1 MHLVKRE
8 MLASAAQGRLA
19 QKDRR
24 IFNSIAL
31 AAKQQVGYYYKSV
44 LKMPICI
51 AMLLNCGSGKL

>member
-31 AAKQQVGYYYKSV
+31 AAKEQVCQSCSPTDPIFV
-44 LKMPICI
+44 LYTEFVSTG
-51 AMLLNCGSGKL
+51 NRW